1 MTAAR
6 TIIIEQMMRSNAQ
19 FGLDYTRA
27 KTADAIIAALSAQ
40 GYQII
45 KFVKRQR
52 PPIVFES
59 DDDDPAATPPGEA

>member
-1 MTAAR
+1 MSAR
-6 TIIIEQMMRSNAQ
+6 DTILNAI
-19 FGLDYTRA
+19 GDTLDELHITSVTLA
-27 KTADAIIAALSAQ
+27 TDAIIAALSAQ